1 MQGQPSTAQGHPGH
15 RPTALQLRNGA
26 GPWRAPRGVPGDAR
40 LFVTGTPVPLW
51 DLNRSVMKEV
61 RRRREESPGILCRKG
76 VKEQRKQESS
86 IQKPSSEAAKE
97 TLSVGGEEI
106 QRKVQTPNLLGKR
119 SVRAGQMRVTTEN

>member
-1 MQGQPSTAQGHPGH
+1 MP
-15 RPTALQLRNGA
+15 LR
-26 GPWRAPRGVPGDAR
+26 
-40 LFVTGTPVPLW
+40 

-76 VKEQRKQESS
+76 VKKQRKQESS

-119 SVRAGQMRVTTEN
+119 SVRAGQMRVTTGN